1 MVELAKGVRDFTLD
15 EMQLRTEV
23 LDHIRTQFRIHGFTP
38 LETPLIERLETL
50 NAKMAGSDQ
59 TDVAKEIFKVEDQ
72 GGRDLGLRYD
82 LTVPLARYVA
92 MHKDLKMPFRRSE
105 IGRVYRD
112 GPIKLGRYRE
122 FIQCDADIVGAHSL
136 LADAECILLADAVFG
151 ALDIPVDIHVNDR
164 RILDAVCRK
173 AGVEAFAA
181 DVIISIDKLA
191 KIGESGVRKEL
202 AEKGIS
208 SEQMDALFGLLVLQG
223 TNDGKVA
230 FLAKELGDEV
240 IAPLRELLGY
250 VGDVVIFT
258 PSLARGLAYY
268 TGTVFEAFAQ
278 ESLVKSSLM
287 GGGRYDNLIGVL
299 GGEQHPAVGISFGIE
314 PICEVVKERTRGES
328 TSTTRVFIAPIGNTL
343 PQCVEYLRALRKH
356 SVAAIIDLSGRSIS
370 KNMDYAQ
377 KLRIPYVLIVGEKDL
392 EQHKVTVKELATGE
406 ERKIAADDTD
416 RLVMEFELR

>member
-1 MVELAKGVRDFTLD
+1 MVELAKGVRDFSLD

-38 LETPLIERLETL
+38 LETPLLERLETL
-50 NAKMAGSDQ
+50 NAKMAGSEQ

-105 IGRVYRD
+105 IGKVYRD

-122 FIQCDADIVGAHSL
+122 FIQCDADIVGSQSV
-136 LADAECILLADAVFG
+136 LADAECLLLGDAVFA
-151 ALDIPVDIHVNDR
+151 ALDIPVDMHVNDR
-164 RILDAVCRK
+164 RILDAVCVQ
-173 AGVEAFAA
+173 AGVAAFAA

-191 KIGESGVRKEL
+191 KIGETGVRKEL
-202 AEKGIS
+202 AQKGIADTQIDS
-208 SEQMDALFGLLVLQG
+208 LFSLLILQG
-223 TNDGKVA
+223 TNDGKLA
-230 FLAKELGDEV
+230 YLAKELGDDV
-240 IAPLRELLGY
+240 VAPMKELLQY
-250 VGDVVIFT
+250 VGDLVIFT

-278 ESLVKSSLM
+278 ESVVKSSLM

-299 GGEQHPAVGISFGIE
+299 GGAEHPAVGISFGIE
-314 PICEVVKERTRGES
+314 PICEVVKERARGEQV
-328 TSTTRVFIAPIGNTL
+328 STTRVFIAPIGNTL
-343 PQCVEYLRALRKH
+343 PRCVEYLNALRKH
-356 SVAAIIDLSGRSIS
+356 GIASIIDLSGRSIS
-370 KNMDYAQ
+370 KNMEYAQ

-392 EQHKVTVKELATGE
+392 EQHMVTVKELATGD

>member
-1 MVELAKGVRDFTLD
+1 MVELAKGVRDFSPD

-23 LDHIRTQFRIHGFTP
+23 LDTIRAQFRIHGFNP

-50 NAKMAGSDQ
+50 NAKMAGSEA

-122 FIQCDADIVGAHSL
+122 FIQCDADIVGANAL
-136 LADAECILLADAVFG
+136 LADAECLFLADAVFA
-151 ALDIPVDIHVNDR
+151 ALDIAVDIQVNDR
-164 RILDAVCRK
+164 RILDAVCAK
-173 AGVEAFAA
+173 AGVEKFAA

-191 KIGESGVRKEL
+191 KIGETGVRKEL
-202 AEKGIS
+202 SEKGVS
-208 SEQMDALFGLLVLQG
+208 DEQVNALFGLLILQG
-223 TNDGKVA
+223 TNDGKLA
-230 FLAKELGDEV
+230 YLAKELGDDV
-240 IAPLRELLGY
+240 VAPMRELLAY
-250 VGDVVIFT
+250 VGDFVHFM

-268 TGTVFEAFAQ
+268 TGTVFEAFAH
-278 ESLVKSSLM
+278 ESNIKGSLM

-299 GGEQHPAVGISFGIE
+299 GGAQHPAVGVSFGIE
-314 PICEVVKERTRGES
+314 PICEVVKEKTRGES
-328 TSTTRVFIAPIGNTL
+328 VSTTRVFIAPIGNTL
-343 PQCVEYLRALRKH
+343 VRCVEYLRVLRKH
-356 SVAAIIDLSGRSIS
+356 HISAIIDVSARSIS
-370 KNMDYAQ
+370 KNMEYAE

-392 EQHKVTVKELATGE
+392 TAHLITVKELATGE

-416 RLVMEFELR
+416 RLVMEFEMR

>member
-1 MVELAKGVRDFTLD
+1 MVELAKGVRDFSPE

-23 LDHIRTQFRIHGFTP
+23 LDHIRTQFRVHGFTP

-50 NAKMAGSDQ
+50 NAKMAGSEQ

-105 IGRVYRD
+105 IGKVYRD

-122 FIQCDADIVGAHSL
+122 FIQCDADIVGASSI
-136 LADAECILLADAVFG
+136 LADAECLFLGDAVFA
-151 ALDIPVDIHVNDR
+151 ALDIPVDTHVNDR
-164 RILDAVCRK
+164 RILDAVCTK
-173 AGVEAFAA
+173 AGVTMFAA

-191 KIGESGVRKEL
+191 KIGETGVRKEL
-202 AEKGIS
+202 IEKGVS
-208 SEQMDALFGLLVLQG
+208 DAQMDALFSLLIIQG
-223 TNDGKVA
+223 TNDGKLA
-230 FLAKELGDEV
+230 YLAKELGDEV
-240 IAPLRELLGY
+240 VAPMKELLQY
-250 VGDVVIFT
+250 VGDFVTFT

-299 GGEQHPAVGISFGIE
+299 GGAEHPAVGISFGIE
-314 PICEVVKERTRGES
+314 PICEVVKERTRGEQV
-328 TSTTRVFIAPIGNTL
+328 STTRVFIAPIGNTL
-343 PQCVEYLRALRKH
+343 PRCAEYLSALRKH
-356 SVAAIIDLSGRSIS
+356 GIASIIDLSGRSIS
-370 KNMDYAQ
+370 KNMEYAQ

-392 EQHKVTVKELATGE
+392 EQHLVTVKELATGE